1 MIRSY
6 SNLSYS
12 ENGVIEL
19 HHSISVC
26 FGQVYSTLNE
36 VLQEQFGHVLVH
48 LGLRVH
54 VSPLHGLLQPGED
67 AGVGVELL
75 HQQAHGDAGLL
86 GRRGDGLVGVRLPDE
101 LRHVRHA
108 TQLVA

>member
-1 MIRSY
+1 M
-6 SNLSYS
+6 
-12 ENGVIEL
+12 
-19 HHSISVC
+19 
-26 FGQVYSTLNE
+26 
-36 VLQEQFGHVLVH
+36 LVH

-75 HQQAHGDAGLL
+75 HQQAHGDARLL

-108 TQLVA
+108 TQLVAKVVEYDSHIPRPGLKIFAFDYITHIHIYK